1 MENFTALLAEFKN
14 NMKGKESKLIQLLA
28 TLDLMKLGEQLREQR
43 EKEVYNYVLAEY
55 EFFASESCERA
66 GINVGERITDE
77 ENLYLLSSEDFNKVL
92 ELAAPIM
99 FAKQITDENG
109 YYLDDWTGKKVE
121 AHKNLVEFILDIVP
135 VSMRGVLEEC
145 RYNVVYADKLINAF
159 RSSLKKS

>member
-43 EKEVYNYVLAEY
+43 EKEVYNYILAEY
-55 EFFASESCERA
+55 KFFASESCERD

-77 ENLYLLSSEDFNKVL
+77 KNLYLLSSEDFNKVL
-92 ELAAPIM
+92 ELAGPIM

-109 YYLDDWTGKKVE
+109 YYLDDWTGKKVD
-121 AHKNLVEFILDIVP
+121 AHKNLVEFILGIVP
-135 VSMRGVLEEC
+135 ASMKKTLEEC
-145 RYNVVYADKLINAF
+145 RYNVVYADKLIKAF
-159 RSSLKKS
+159 RSCLK